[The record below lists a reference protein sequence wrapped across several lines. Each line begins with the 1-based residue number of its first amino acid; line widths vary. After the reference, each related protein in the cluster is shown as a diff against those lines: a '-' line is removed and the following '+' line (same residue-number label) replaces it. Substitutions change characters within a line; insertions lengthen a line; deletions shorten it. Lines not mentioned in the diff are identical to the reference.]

1 MQLLN
6 KYEKQIL
13 EFLILNDKTLSEIS
27 KKIGISKP
35 ATSKYLKKL
44 EEQKLIKGM
53 YEKNYVG
60 RAIRYSLQ
68 QFHLIISIDPTNKS
82 IIAFKVDESLDAN
95 YPYLGHIK
103 QKEFREDAKKYLNE
117 IKNISFDRF
126 IIILYGSV
134 AQGKA
139 HRKSDIDLLILK
151 ESWPN
156 EDKDIIF
163 NKIAIA
169 SNWCNHLAKPLFISI
184 GEFEEMDE
192 SLKKQ
197 IKEYGIVLYEK
208 GNKWG
213 RIKQQL
219 KRYRTITI

>member
-68 QFHLIISIDPTNKS
+68 QFHLIFSIDPKS
-82 IIAFKVDESLDAN
+82 IVMNLS
-95 YPYLGHIK
+95 
-103 QKEFREDAKKYLNE
+103 
-117 IKNISFDRF
+117 
-126 IIILYGSV
+126 
-134 AQGKA
+134 
-139 HRKSDIDLLILK
+139 
-151 ESWPN
+151 
-156 EDKDIIF
+156 
-163 NKIAIA
+163 
-169 SNWCNHLAKPLFISI
+169 KPLFFISSRYFFASSRNSFCLI
-184 GEFEEMDE
+184 YPR
-192 SLKKQ
+192 
-197 IKEYGIVLYEK
+197 YG
-208 GNKWG
+208 
-213 RIKQQL
+213 
-219 KRYRTITI
+219 